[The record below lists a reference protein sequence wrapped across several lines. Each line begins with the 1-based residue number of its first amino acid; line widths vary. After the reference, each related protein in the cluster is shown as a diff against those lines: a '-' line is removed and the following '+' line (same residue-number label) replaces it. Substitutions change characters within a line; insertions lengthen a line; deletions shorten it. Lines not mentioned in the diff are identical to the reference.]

1 MGFLKSNSD
10 INDDYNS
17 KSRAIAII
25 DTSAIHMILSF
36 QKKKNYH
43 DENSLVNIQPNIIG
57 FLRK

>member
-36 QKKKNYH
+36 QKKKKTITMKTVLSIFNQI
-43 DENSLVNIQPNIIG
+43 S
-57 FLRK
+57 

>member
-25 DTSAIHMILSF
+25 DTSAFHMILSF
-36 QKKKNYH
+36 QKKNYH
-43 DENSLVNIQPNIIG
+43 DENSLVNIHANIIG